1 MLDTGTT
8 RLTGYVMDSNESA
21 LQQSIFRD
29 KAAKARHMDPGL
41 KLTAGA
47 RLFDVARNRMIAGIR
62 SAHPDWSDAEVNAEF
77 CRQLQVLRDRED
89 RGVFTP
95 VADR

>member
-1 MLDTGTT
+1 
-8 RLTGYVMDSNESA
+8 MDSNESA

-62 SAHPDWSDAEVNAEF
+62 SGHPDWSDAEIGAEF
-77 CRQLQVLRDRED
+77 CRQLQVLRERED

-95 VADR
+95 VADL

>member
-62 SAHPDWSDAEVNAEF
+62 SAHPDWSDAEINAEF

>member
-1 MLDTGTT
+1 MLDRGTM
-8 RLTGYVMDSNESA
+8 RLTGCLMASNESA

-29 KAAKARHMDPGL
+29 KATKARHMDPGL

-62 SAHPDWSDAEVNAEF
+62 SGHPDWSDAEIDAEF

-89 RGVFTP
+89 QGVFTP

>member
-1 MLDTGTT
+1 MLDNGTT

-62 SAHPDWSDAEVNAEF
+62 SAHPDWSDAEINAEF

>member
-29 KAAKARHMDPGL
+29 KAAKARYMDPGL

-62 SAHPDWSDAEVNAEF
+62 SAHPD
-77 CRQLQVLRDRED
+77 
-89 RGVFTP
+89 
-95 VADR
+95 

>member
-1 MLDTGTT
+1 MLIRGTM
-8 RLTGYVMDSNESA
+8 RLTGCLMASNESA

-62 SAHPDWSDAEVNAEF
+62 SAHPDWSDAEINAEF

-89 RGVFTP
+89 QGVFTP

>member
-1 MLDTGTT
+1 MLDRGTT
-8 RLTGYVMDSNESA
+8 RPTGCVMGSNESA

-62 SAHPDWSDAEVNAEF
+62 SGHPDWSDAEIDAEF
-77 CRQLQVLRDRED
+77 CRQLQVLRERED

-95 VADR
+95 VADL

>member
-1 MLDTGTT
+1 
-8 RLTGYVMDSNESA
+8 MDSNESA

-29 KAAKARHMDPGL
+29 KAAKAMKMDPGL
-41 KLTAGA
+41 KLTSGA
-47 RLFDVARNRMIAGIR
+47 RLFDVARSRMIAGIR
-62 SAHPDWSDAEVNAEF
+62 SGHPDWSDAEIDAEF
-77 CRQLQVLRDRED
+77 CRQLQVLRERED

>member
-1 MLDTGTT
+1 MLA
-8 RLTGYVMDSNESA
+8 RELTGLTGCVMRASDSA
-21 LQQSIFRD
+21 LQQSIFRE
-29 KAAKARHMDPGL
+29 KAAKARRMDPGL

-62 SAHPDWSDAEVNAEF
+62 SAHPEWSDAEINAEF
-77 CRQLQVLRDRED
+77 CRQLQVLREHED

>member
-1 MLDTGTT
+1 MLDNGTT

-21 LQQSIFRD
+21 LQRSIFRD

-62 SAHPDWSDAEVNAEF
+62 SAHPDWSDAEINAEF

>member
-1 MLDTGTT
+1 MA
-8 RLTGYVMDSNESA
+8 SNESA

-29 KAAKARHMDPGL
+29 KAAKAMQMDPGL
-41 KLTAGA
+41 KLTSGA

-62 SAHPDWSDAEVNAEF
+62 SGHPDWSDAEIDAEF
-77 CRQLQVLRDRED
+77 CRQLQVLRECED